1 MPMNTDS
8 LNTLSSDWRYR
19 ATAPK
24 PYQGRT
30 VTAQTLTLVPTDI
43 HGCIQ
48 TTAGA
53 AVTVTVPTGLPDG
66 ASVDILQAGAG
77 QVTFVAGS
85 GMTLHTAS
93 SLSARAQW
101 SVVSVFVRTSTDA
114 VVFGDLT

>member
-1 MPMNTDS
+1 MNDAA
-8 LNTLSSDWRYR
+8 LNTISSDWRYR
-19 ATAPK
+19 ASAPK
-24 PYQGRT
+24 PPQGRT
-30 VTAQTLTLVPTDI
+30 VATQTLTLVPTDI
-43 HGCIQ
+43 RGCVQ

-101 SVVSVFVRTSTDA
+101 SVVSVFIRNGTDA